1 MKKLSPAPLVTLLF
15 ALILQGCLGGTASFD
30 NTADI
35 EYLEKNAQRG
45 SVTVTSSGLQF
56 EILEEGEGE
65 QPGPAALVRFHYEGW
80 LVNDIIF
87 YSTRGG
93 EPAEFFV
100 DEVVMVGF
108 AEGLQMMRAGGSY
121 QLVIPAELAYGDLQV
136 GYVHPGATLI
146 FEVHLLEVDNDAE
159 KEADNS

>member
-15 ALILQGCLGGTASFD
+15 ALILQGCLGGTDSFD

-65 QPGPAALVRFHYEGW
+65 QPGPAALVRIHYEGW
-80 LVNDIIF
+80 LVNNMIF

-100 DEVVMVGF
+100 DEVIVGF